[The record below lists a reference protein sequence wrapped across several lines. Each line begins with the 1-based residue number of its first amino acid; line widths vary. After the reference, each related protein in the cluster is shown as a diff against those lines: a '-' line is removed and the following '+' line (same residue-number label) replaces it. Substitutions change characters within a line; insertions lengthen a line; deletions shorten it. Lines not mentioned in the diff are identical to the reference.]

1 MFQEPKK
8 TKNQERGREWVWRLM
23 GLGASLGLLGPLV
36 SDTSI
41 VHELPSPRLD
51 PRVDIVSMFQ
61 EPKKTKNQEGVN
73 RCIGLNGK

>member
-1 MFQEPKK
+1 
-8 TKNQERGREWVWRLM
+8 M

-41 VHELPSPRLD
+41 VLELPSLRVD

-61 EPKKTKNQEGVN
+61 EPKKTKKTKRAGMGVGVG
-73 RCIGLNGK
+73 RG